1 MKKLQ
6 LISGCNTSS
15 FLNFFS
21 FLVRE
26 SFFAVIS
33 VNPKVYLATFDKCLA
48 FCQSLF
54 LKLYDFFPSER
65 LLP

>member
-1 MKKLQ
+1 M
-6 LISGCNTSS
+6 S
-15 FLNFFS
+15 FLTFFS

-26 SFFAVIS
+26 IFFAIIS
-33 VNPKVYLATFDKCLA
+33 VNAKVYLAMCDKCLA